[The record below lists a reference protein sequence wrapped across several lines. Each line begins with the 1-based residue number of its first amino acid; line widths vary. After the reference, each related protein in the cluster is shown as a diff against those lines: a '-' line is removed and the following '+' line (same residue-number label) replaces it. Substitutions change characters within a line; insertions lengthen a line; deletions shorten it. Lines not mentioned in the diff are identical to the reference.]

1 MPPKGDSKGIMSPK
15 SENNNVANRT
25 RGAAG
30 RRMSR
35 EGAESTASEHDLAQY
50 DREHAE
56 GSGTASSSTPPSMS
70 STPAA
75 NHSDITAEQRHQLDS
90 FRQSQQQQMEV
101 FYQSL
106 IQPTKPAKT
115 AKPAPAKVEL
125 VPAIPV
131 ASTSTASS
139 GDSKS
144 LAVDPSVARLFSG
157 MASHLGGL
165 PIMGS
170 SSSGAATVTPGG
182 VLADR
187 TQVTRHGIGRGHDV
201 NGDDSDEDKRDPKPS
216 VNDLKWNHIHVFE
229 RDRVAPDAVR
239 SVRAHYQS
247 FQGRATVIRCRDI
260 RNKHEVDT
268 LSGIA
273 DAMLAGQHEI
283 ALEMVIRRMLGVED
297 ADASGGRDWDTATY
311 LDLVTPGT
319 LVGDELR
326 RRIRR
331 ETAHIKAN
339 RKKDTSAR
347 SRTSAGTG
355 GAWKKGGRSGGSGA
369 RRGGSSG
376 ATTTRG

>member
-15 SENNNVANRT
+15 SESATGGSNIAGRT

-35 EGAESTASEHDLAQY
+35 EGAESAASEHDLIQY
-50 DREHAE
+50 DREQAA

-70 STPAA
+70 SSAPAT
-75 NHSDITAEQRHQLDS
+75 HSDITTEQRQQLES
-90 FRQSQQQQMEV
+90 FRQSQQKQMEV

-106 IQPTKPAKT
+106 IQQPVKPAKT
-115 AKPAPAKVEL
+115 ARPAPKVEL

-131 ASTSTASS
+131 TTSTA
-139 GDSKS
+139 GDSKA
-144 LAVDPSVARLFSG
+144 LTVDPSVARLFSG
-157 MASHLGGL
+157 MVSHLGGL

-170 SSSGAATVTPGG
+170 SSSGAATGTPGG

-187 TQVTRHGIGRGHDV
+187 THRRDD
-201 NGDDSDEDKRDPKPS
+201 NDGDDSDDVEDDKHPKPS

-273 DAMLAGQHEI
+273 DAMLAGQHEV

-297 ADASGGRDWDTATY
+297 ADASGGRDWDTATWTW
-311 LDLVTPGT
+311 LHQAL
-319 LVGDELR
+319 
-326 RRIRR
+326 
-331 ETAHIKAN
+331 
-339 RKKDTSAR
+339 
-347 SRTSAGTG
+347 
-355 GAWKKGGRSGGSGA
+355 
-369 RRGGSSG
+369 
-376 ATTTRG
+376 